1 MTEGLWV
8 DRGRGIAGHGDRLL
22 PLTQQEVA
30 VLATLADARGRVVS
44 RSELVRRS
52 GLRHVSPRRADSLL
66 VTLRRALGGGAVHT
80 VRGRGWML
88 ELEAV
93 VVGD

>member
-8 DRGRGIAGHGDRLL
+8 DRDRGIAGYGARQL
-22 PLTQQEVA
+22 PLTVQEVA

-44 RSELVRRS
+44 RSELARLS
-52 GLRHVSPRRADSLL
+52 GLRNASPRRADSLL
-66 VTLRRALGGGAVHT
+66 VTVRRALGGSALQT

-88 ELEAV
+88 DPDAV
-93 VVGD
+93 VVD